1 MNVTQTPVAQ
11 YNHPISTYNISRIQ
25 NQSMTMPTQSGV
37 VTNNNVVGYVPS
49 YGGNVNVGAGYHQQI
64 FSNYAQS
71 YNPTVYT
78 PPVYVPQRTFEVPP
92 TYNLSG
98 PTGPLTFTTPT
109 SNNND
114 IHKATLSKID

>member
-1 MNVTQTPVAQ
+1 MTQTPVVNQ
-11 YNHPISTYNISRIQ
+11 YNYPIYEYNKSQIQ
-25 NQSMTMPTQSGV
+25 NPSVVIPTQP
-37 VTNNNVVGYVPS
+37 NVMPANLGYVPS
-49 YGGNVNVGAGYHQQI
+49 YGGNVNAGTGYHQQI

-71 YNPTVYT
+71 YNPQVYV
-78 PPVYVPQRTFEVPP
+78 PPVYVPQRNFEVPP

-98 PTGPLTFTTPT
+98 STGPLTFTNPT